1 MPSTFNTAFVSH
13 ATARMPVPN
22 RHVQGPGHHH
32 HPVPPRAR

>member
-1 MPSTFNTAFVSH
+1 MPYSSNPAFH
-13 ATARMPVPN
+13 TTITARMPVPN